1 MFGLAERAA
10 GVHSDICVEALAN
23 GGDGRECSADFE
35 RETRKNQLL
44 TRQLGDVRGNPLRF
58 ILAADDPDAAAELRC
73 SGLAHWNWQH
83 RSRGNLRPLR
93 IARAS
98 CNSSAGYYL
107 LGRTRDMTALL
118 QMWVGRQRTRGQEFP
133 VSSPAIGQK
142 NFGDIAGKPCKH
154 LGTANASGLFFRWGK
169 SAWRRYRLGEDH
181 DKLSTDQ
188 SSGGLAC
195 GRSHDGHGSKWSAH
209 WRISTGTVEPEF
221 LRPLPLRASSLC
233 LLSSLLRLLSCL
245 SHRRG
250 LLGLL
255 PH

>member
-107 LGRTRDMTALL
+107 LGRTKDMTVPLSRT
-118 QMWVGRQRTRGQEFP
+118 WVGRQRTRPPLCEKRTTCFVGT
-133 VSSPAIGQK
+133 
-142 NFGDIAGKPCKH
+142 NFGFLVPGVVVTPTGALSCPAPMAARIRAQ
-154 LGTANASGLFFRWGK
+154 NAS
-169 SAWRRYRLGEDH
+169 SI
-181 DKLSTDQ
+181 
-188 SSGGLAC
+188 
-195 GRSHDGHGSKWSAH
+195 SK
-209 WRISTGTVEPEF
+209 
-221 LRPLPLRASSLC
+221 
-233 LLSSLLRLLSCL
+233 
-245 SHRRG
+245 
-250 LLGLL
+250 
-255 PH
+255 